1 MSLNINF
8 TKIKKKSNV
17 FTIFFF
23 MGMNIYKSLKEL
35 KLRLREVI
43 GIMLTEYNLGEL
55 QKKNQTKISLIKLLV
70 FDFAL
75 FFEDIFCFTLEIFHS
90 LPCW

>member
-8 TKIKKKSNV
+8 TKIKKKIEC
-17 FTIFFF
+17 FYDFFF

-55 QKKNQTKISLIKLLV
+55 QKKKPN
-70 FDFAL
+70 
-75 FFEDIFCFTLEIFHS
+75 
-90 LPCW
+90 

>member
-17 FTIFFF
+17 FMIFF
-23 MGMNIYKSLKEL
+23 MGMHIYKSLKAL

-55 QKKNQTKISLIKLLV
+55 PKKKQTKISFIKLLV

>member
-17 FTIFFF
+17 FMIFF
-23 MGMNIYKSLKEL
+23 MGMHIYKSLKAL

-55 QKKNQTKISLIKLLV
+55 PKKKTN
-70 FDFAL
+70 
-75 FFEDIFCFTLEIFHS
+75 
-90 LPCW
+90 

>member
-1 MSLNINF
+1 MFLR
-8 TKIKKKSNV
+8 
-17 FTIFFF
+17 FFF

-55 QKKNQTKISLIKLLV
+55 QKKKPN
-70 FDFAL
+70 
-75 FFEDIFCFTLEIFHS
+75 
-90 LPCW
+90 